1 MIYSIIDDTP
11 VPDASLVNL
20 EEYDKIQGHG
30 YRIIR
35 GVYSNGYWESA
46 LLTKNSTSDSGTQ
59 YGPLLLVSSVGV
71 NQNNV
76 DHHHITHL
84 DANFDAYKTAVG
96 VEEFWISPVDDR
108 ASLMA
113 TRFPLWVRTGDTPIS
128 GEPLF
133 IRSE

>member
-1 MIYSIIDDTP
+1 MIYSIIDDTSL
-11 VPDASLVNL
+11 PDASLANL
-20 EEYDKIQGHG
+20 EEYDNIQSHG
-30 YRIIR
+30 YEIIR

-46 LLTKNSTSDSGTQ
+46 LLTKHVFSDSGTR

-71 NQNNV
+71 NQNHV
-76 DHHHITHL
+76 DHHHISHL

-96 VEEFWISPVDDR
+96 VEEFWISPIGDR
-108 ASLMA
+108 VSLMA
-113 TRFPLWVRTGDTPIS
+113 TRFPLWVRTGDTPYT